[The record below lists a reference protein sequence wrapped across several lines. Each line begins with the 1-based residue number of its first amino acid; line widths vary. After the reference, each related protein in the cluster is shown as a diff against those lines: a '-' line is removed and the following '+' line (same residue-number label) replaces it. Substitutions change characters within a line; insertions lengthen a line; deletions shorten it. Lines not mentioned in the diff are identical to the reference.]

1 MKIKNL
7 IGLMAATVIT
17 MGAIVG
23 CGTKE
28 ESPEGGVVDAT
39 ESTQEAAADSIS
51 VVITIFP
58 EYDWVKQIVGDNSNV
73 ELTLLLDSGVDLHN
87 YQPTAEDIK
96 KIATCDLFIYVG
108 GESDEWAEDAIKTAV
123 NQNQQVINLMDVLK
137 DNIKEEE
144 VVEGM
149 EAEEEEET
157 GEEEVEYDE
166 HVWLSLKNAAT
177 CVKAIADS
185 LETIDGT
192 NADMYKANADSY
204 IKEIN
209 ALDAKYLDA
218 VNAATGKTLLFG
230 DRFPFRYMVDD
241 YGLDYY
247 AAFVGCS
254 AETEASFETIKFLSE
269 KVDELGLK
277 TVLTIENSDNKIAET
292 IIANTNSKDANIL
305 AMDSLQSTT
314 SSDAASGTT
323 YLGVMEQNLSVLT
336 EALK

>member
-28 ESPEGGVVDAT
+28 ESPAGGVVDAT
-39 ESTQEAAADSIS
+39 ESTQEVAADSIS
-51 VVITIFP
+51 VVTTIFP

-73 ELTLLLDSGVDLHN
+73 ELTLLLDNGVDLHN

-123 NQNQQVINLMDVLK
+123 NPNQQVINLMDVLK

-230 DRFPFRYMVDD
+230 DRFPFRYMVDE

-277 TVLTIENSDNKIAET
+277 TVLTIENSDNKIADT

-314 SSDAASGTT
+314 LSDAASGTT

-336 EALK
+336 EALN

>member
-7 IGLMAATVIT
+7 IGLMAAIVIT

-28 ESPEGGVVDAT
+28 ESPAGGVADAT
-39 ESTQEAAADSIS
+39 EATQEAAADRIS
-51 VVITIFP
+51 VVTTIFP

-73 ELTLLLDSGVDLHN
+73 ELTLLLDNGVDLHN

-123 NQNQQVINLMDVLK
+123 NPNQQVINLMDVLK

-149 EAEEEEET
+149 EAEDEEET

-177 CVKAIADS
+177 CVNAIADS
-185 LETIDGT
+185 LEAIDVA
-192 NADMYKANADSY
+192 NADMYKTNADSY
-204 IKEIN
+204 ISEIN
-209 ALDAKYLDA
+209 ALDAKYADA

-277 TVLTIENSDNKIAET
+277 TVLTIENSDNKIADT

-305 AMDSLQSTT
+305 AMDSMQSST
-314 SSDAASGTT
+314 SADYENGVT
-323 YLGVMEQNLSVLT
+323 YLSIMKNNLKVLT
-336 EALK
+336 EALN

>member
-7 IGLMAATVIT
+7 IGLIAATVIT

-28 ESPEGGVVDAT
+28 DSTVSGVVDAT

-51 VVITIFP
+51 VVTTIFP

-73 ELTLLLDSGVDLHN
+73 ELTLLLDNGVDLHN

-123 NQNQQVINLMDVLK
+123 NPNQQVINLMDVLK

-149 EAEEEEET
+149 EAEEEEKT

-185 LETIDGT
+185 LETIDG
-192 NADMYKANADSY
+192 ANADTYKTNTEAY
-204 IKEIN
+204 ISEIN

-305 AMDSLQSTT
+305 AMDSMQSTT

-323 YLGVMEQNLSVLT
+323 YLGVMEQNLSVLS
-336 EALK
+336 EALN

>member
-28 ESPEGGVVDAT
+28 DSTVSGVVDAT
-39 ESTQEAAADSIS
+39 ESTQEASADSIS
-51 VVITIFP
+51 VVTTIFP

-123 NQNQQVINLMDVLK
+123 NPNQQVINLMDVLK
-137 DNIKEEE
+137 DSIKKEE

-336 EALK
+336 EALN

>member
-7 IGLMAATVIT
+7 IGLLSATVIM

-23 CGTKE
+23 CGAKE
-28 ESPEGGVVDAT
+28 DGTASIVGDTT
-39 ESTQEAAADSIS
+39 EATQEAATDSIS
-51 VVITIFP
+51 VVTTIFP
-58 EYDWVKQIVGDNSNV
+58 EYDWVKQIVGDNANA
-73 ELTLLLDSGVDLHN
+73 EITMLLDSGVDLHN

-123 NQNQQVINLMDVLK
+123 NPNQQVINLMDVLK

-144 VVEGM
+144 VVECM
-149 EAEEEEET
+149 EAEEET
-157 GEEEVEYDE
+157 GKEEVEYDE

-177 CVKAIADS
+177 CVNAIADS
-185 LETIDGT
+185 LEAIDVA
-192 NADMYKANADSY
+192 NADMYKTNADSY
-204 IKEIN
+204 INEIN
-209 ALDAKYLDA
+209 ALDAKYA
-218 VNAATGKTLLFG
+218 ETINAATGKTLLFG

-277 TVLTIENSDNKIAET
+277 TVLTIENSDNKIADT

-305 AMDSLQSTT
+305 AMDSMQSST
-314 SSDAASGTT
+314 SADYENGVT
-323 YLGVMEQNLSVLT
+323 YLSIMKNNLKVLT
-336 EALK
+336 EALN